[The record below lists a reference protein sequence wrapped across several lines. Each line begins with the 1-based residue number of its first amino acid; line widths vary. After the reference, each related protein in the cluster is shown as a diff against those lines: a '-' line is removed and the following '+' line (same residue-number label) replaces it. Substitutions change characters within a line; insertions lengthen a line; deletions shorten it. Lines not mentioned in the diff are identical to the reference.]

1 MECQWERRTL
11 GTRSMSAQREEAALP
26 KRQTFEVMLDSIIL
40 VVRRAIF
47 FISCS
52 VGGPLGGIFKFV
64 ELSDGDAVM
73 VEVGI
78 DTKNATPKL
87 NTVHGDVRGCG
98 SPSISPH
105 LSFHDCC
112 HLTKQLARSL
122 CLRSFSRLLTL
133 LYTRGSTL

>member
-64 ELSDGDAVM
+64 ELSDGDGGGGNRHK
-73 VEVGI
+73 E
-78 DTKNATPKL
+78 
-87 NTVHGDVRGCG
+87 
-98 SPSISPH
+98 
-105 LSFHDCC
+105 
-112 HLTKQLARSL
+112 
-122 CLRSFSRLLTL
+122 
-133 LYTRGSTL
+133 